1 MGAGPMIG
9 HFSTPFARVVLAAL
23 AARKDGKGLAI
34 ADLTPDILALGE
46 DDPSLMLSLIAW
58 LS

>member
-1 MGAGPMIG
+1 MIG
-9 HFSTPFARVVLAAL
+9 RFSTPFARVVLAAL